1 MLIVFFK
8 AIGYHFELF
17 AGMIFAEKSAAVTKQ
32 HWPHVLKS
40 VRDPF
45 DCRASLCTVGSSQIW
60 GWFKTILIH
69 FVPYFEGMNMRNIH
83 SPAILLGSP
92 WDPMMA
98 WVPAAIRM
106 CDALYVWICQEP
118 LISRSHLLGRMV
130 GAEDLNPTAKWLNWE
145 PVWRLSRLGQVE
157 HGPSLPQIF
166 RDFKSLLLRQW

>member
-1 MLIVFFK
+1 MVFFK

-60 GWFKTILIH
+60 GWFKTILYRILKGWTCGTSIH
-69 FVPYFEGMNMRNIH
+69 QLFCWVHHRI
-83 SPAILLGSP
+83 P
-92 WDPMMA
+92 WWHGYPQPSGCVMLFMFGYA
-98 WVPAAIRM
+98 KNHWYPAATF
-106 CDALYVWICQEP
+106 LGGWLGLKTWIQP
-118 LISRSHLLGRMV
+118 RNGWTV
-130 GAEDLNPTAKWLNWE
+130 